1 MYKMFFS
8 GENRY
13 FSPVVIFLVVDRN
26 AKLNSRNSFNF
37 TVCDSF
43 IKLSKINYVPSMQK
57 SG

>member
-1 MYKMFFS
+1 MFFS